1 MGVCVVVVGQAISEN
16 PRDVTG
22 FEGLRDEVVDSVN
35 ETKKTFSPVK
45 PSPCVKVPLN
55 FKDVYGGTGS
65 DRVLIDTILSVGKNP
80 YYGVTREGFDAV
92 SVFDRKPQVGITV
105 KEEVDGVK
113 ASKCESLSEKRDL
126 GSQIKEEVDGSNV
139 CKDENLSGKDD
150 VDFGIWTPS
159 KRKEMGYICIMFTQL
174 LFWIQQIL
182 LVLWFENV

>member
-1 MGVCVVVVGQAISEN
+1 MS
-16 PRDVTG
+16 PD
-22 FEGLRDEVVDSVN
+22 FEGLRDEVVDSAN

-55 FKDVYGGTGS
+55 SK
-65 DRVLIDTILSVGKNP
+65 IVGKNP
-80 YYGVTREGFDAV
+80 YYGVIREGFDAV

-113 ASKCESLSEKRDL
+113 ASKCESLK
-126 GSQIKEEVDGSNV
+126 EVDGSNV

-150 VDFGIWTPS
+150 VDFGIWTLS
-159 KRKEMGYICIMFTQL
+159 KRKEMGYICIMCIQL

>member
-1 MGVCVVVVGQAISEN
+1 MS
-16 PRDVTG
+16 PD

-80 YYGVTREGFDAV
+80 YY
-92 SVFDRKPQVGITV
+92 VGITV

-113 ASKCESLSEKRDL
+113 ASKFESLSEKRDL

-159 KRKEMGYICIMFTQL
+159 KRKEMGYTCIMSTQL